1 MPRGWRA
8 GAVVNQ
14 VLAVVALT
22 EGQSTQRYQIPLD
35 QMVLEGERLKLSMKT
50 RQQVAQ
56 QSPAL
61 TSQQSQPITPETL
74 LIVAVIDDA
83 NADAQKA
90 DKPEATAT
98 QAAAGQQQA
107 AANDQGRPVRVDWL
121 LDVSLYNVRGQLLG
135 DIERVVRNTKN
146 EVSVIIGRGGFLGL
160 GEKQISVPVS
170 NTYVSGDRLVVRG
183 LTDAQL
189 SAMPEWTER
198 AGIADVEENQTVVV
212 GKNI

>member
-90 DKPEATAT
+90 DKPEATPT

-121 LDVSLYNVRGQLLG
+121 LDVSLYNVGSV
-135 DIERVVRNTKN
+135 RVDH
-146 EVSVIIGRGGFLGL
+146 G
-160 GEKQISVPVS
+160 
-170 NTYVSGDRLVVRG
+170 
-183 LTDAQL
+183 
-189 SAMPEWTER
+189 SA
-198 AGIADVEENQTVVV
+198 
-212 GKNI
+212 

>member
-1 MPRGWRA
+1 
-8 GAVVNQ
+8 
-14 VLAVVALT
+14 
-22 EGQSTQRYQIPLD
+22 
-35 QMVLEGERLKLSMKT
+35 MVLEGERLKLSMKT

-90 DKPEATAT
+90 DKPEATPT